1 MLETRIKILE
11 ARLELERHPEDRA
24 CQSGAILYELLD
36 DMENLLENEFVV
48 FVNTPRSEQTK
59 CSNFKVKD
67 LKINMLETR
76 IKILEARLEL
86 ERHPEDHT
94 CQSGAI
100 LYELLDDMENL
111 CLE

>member
-11 ARLELERHPEDRA
+11 ARLELERHPEDHA

-36 DMENLLENEFVV
+36 DMENHFGNGFVV
-48 FVNTPRSEQTK
+48 FV
-59 CSNFKVKD
+59 VKD
-67 LKINMLETR
+67 QKINMLETR

-86 ERHPEDHT
+86 ERHPGDDT

-111 CLE
+111 CIE